1 MINGARVERKDRAS
15 FIAILL
21 CMIDD
26 QIRPA
31 DLTRHHED
39 RLLKGE
45 RRQRCSR
52 RSGAQADLPR
62 LLRGRLDGADEP
74 HMNVANNEGL
84 EPACSGHPASSTTGM
99 HSYRQ

>member
-1 MINGARVERKDRAS
+1 MVE
-15 FIAILL
+15 
-21 CMIDD
+21 D

-45 RRQRCSR
+45 RRQKCSR

-74 HMNVANNEGL
+74 HMNGGYVLRDIVDTMCPSGL
-84 EPACSGHPASSTTGM
+84 CRLPRRKPRFM
-99 HSYRQ
+99 R